1 MFKVLKLV
9 LMILSLLLALSGL
22 VVSRLRKG
30 NAWFN
35 GERLQNNKQATILS
49 LVSLGLY
56 AAAVA
61 LLYLST
67 LL

>member
-1 MFKVLKLV
+1 MLKVLKLV
-9 LMILSLLLALSGL
+9 FMVLSLLLAISGL
-22 VVSRLRKG
+22 VVSRLRKE
-30 NAWFN
+30 NTWFN

-61 LLYLST
+61 LLYFSAML
-67 LL
+67 

>member
-1 MFKVLKLV
+1 MLKILKLV
-9 LMILSLLLALSGL
+9 FMVLSLLFAISGL

-30 NAWFN
+30 NTWFN

-61 LLYLST
+61 LLYLSAM
-67 LL
+67 L

>member
-1 MFKVLKLV
+1 MLKVLKLV

-30 NAWFN
+30 NTWFN
-35 GERLQNNKQATILS
+35 GERLQNNKQAAILS

-61 LLYLST
+61 LLYFSAML
-67 LL
+67 

>member
-1 MFKVLKLV
+1 MLKVLKLV
-9 LMILSLLLALSGL
+9 FMVLSLLLAISGL

-30 NAWFN
+30 NTWFD

-61 LLYLST
+61 LLYLSAM
-67 LL
+67 L

>member
-1 MFKVLKLV
+1 MLKILKLV
-9 LMILSLLLALSGL
+9 FMVLSLLLAISGL
-22 VVSRLRKG
+22 VVSRLRKE
-30 NAWFN
+30 NTWFD

-61 LLYLST
+61 LLYFSAML
-67 LL
+67 

>member
-1 MFKVLKLV
+1 MLKILKLV
-9 LMILSLLLALSGL
+9 FMVLSLLLAISGL
-22 VVSRLRKG
+22 VVSRLRKE
-30 NAWFN
+30 NTWFD

-61 LLYLST
+61 LLYLSAM
-67 LL
+67 L

>member
-30 NAWFN
+30 NTWFN

-67 LL
+67 LF

>member
-1 MFKVLKLV
+1 MLKILKLV
-9 LMILSLLLALSGL
+9 FMVLSLLLAISGL

-30 NAWFN
+30 NTWFN

-61 LLYLST
+61 LLYLSAM
-67 LL
+67 L

>member
-1 MFKVLKLV
+1 MLKILKLV
-9 LMILSLLLALSGL
+9 FMVLSLLLAISGL

-30 NAWFN
+30 NTWFN
-35 GERLQNNKQATILS
+35 GERLQSNKQAAILS

-61 LLYLST
+61 LLYFSAML
-67 LL
+67 

>member
-1 MFKVLKLV
+1 MLTILKLV
-9 LMILSLLLALSGL
+9 FMVLSLLLAISGL

-30 NAWFN
+30 NTWFN

-67 LL
+67 ML

>member
-1 MFKVLKLV
+1 MLKILKLV
-9 LMILSLLLALSGL
+9 FMVLSLLLAISGL

-30 NAWFN
+30 NTWFN

-61 LLYLST
+61 LLYFSAML
-67 LL
+67 